1 LAGAIGL
8 LLVVLYCL
16 LYYRALGL
24 VVVASLVVAAACIYA
39 AVLLLSETMGFTL
52 TLPGIAGL
60 VVAIGITADS
70 FIVFFERLRDEVRE
84 GRSLRTA
91 VETGWARA
99 RMTILAADTVT
110 LMAAFVLYIFAIG
123 AVKGF
128 AFALGLTTLIDVL
141 VVFFFTKPLVT
152 LLARTRFF
160 GMGHPLSGLDAKHL
174 GVAELQGTPARRRR
188 PAPEAI

>member
-1 LAGAIGL
+1 
-8 LLVVLYCL
+8 
-16 LYYRALGL
+16 
-24 VVVASLVVAAACIYA
+24 
-39 AVLLLSETMGFTL
+39 
-52 TLPGIAGL
+52 
-60 VVAIGITADS
+60 
-70 FIVFFERLRDEVRE
+70 
-84 GRSLRTA
+84 
-91 VETGWARA
+91 
-99 RMTILAADTVT
+99 
-110 LMAAFVLYIFAIG
+110 
-123 AVKGF
+123 VKGF